1 MGSVCSIS
9 GPAMWGA
16 DSPWAMSA
24 RHDPTWKPGPFIS
37 AHPYLASARVLEA
50 ILRRESNKT
59 PIRRIHYS
67 TPTEQEILRWCE
79 RLFALHVWAQRV
91 TALPAW
97 NRNTRGW
104 LTSADVTCGVR
115 WAQPKADPEQGQ
127 SPQTPKLFKYSQALS
142 HEQPIELALV
152 QPETNP
158 PAAPSLSWTDNLWR
172 ENEEK
177 GCG

>member
-1 MGSVCSIS
+1 MR
-9 GPAMWGA
+9 GA
-16 DSPWAMSA
+16 DSSGQWVPLIPA

-37 AHPYLASARVLEA
+37 AHPYLTSAWVLET
-50 ILRRESNKT
+50 ILGRESDKT

-67 TPTEQEILRWCE
+67 TPATQEILRWCE
-79 RLFALHVWAQRV
+79 RLFALQVWAQRV

-115 WAQPKADPEQGQ
+115 WAQPKADPERGQ
-127 SPQTPKLFKYSQALS
+127 SPPTPKLFKPSQALS
-142 HEQPIELALV
+142 HEQLIELRLV

-158 PAAPSLSWTDNLWR
+158 SAAPSLSQMDNLCR